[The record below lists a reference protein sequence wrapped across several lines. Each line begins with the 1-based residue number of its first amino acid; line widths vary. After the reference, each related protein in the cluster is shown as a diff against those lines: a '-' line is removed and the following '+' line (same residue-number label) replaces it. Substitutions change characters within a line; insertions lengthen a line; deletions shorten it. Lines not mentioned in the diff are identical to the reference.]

1 MNSKNNKTRTLII
14 AEVSANH
21 RQDLNTAIR
30 MIRKAKECGAD
41 AVKFQCYTPDTITID
56 VNNRYFRIKHAKW
69 GGQTLY
75 QLYKKAYTPWDWFK
89 KLKRTADDLGLI
101 FFATAFDKTSVDF
114 LEGLKVPFHKIAS
127 FELVDL
133 SLIEHAAKTKK
144 PIILSTGMAT
154 LQEIKE
160 AVNTAKK
167 SGAKNVTLLKC
178 VSSYPAGPEGM
189 NLKTIPDMKARFGCQ
204 VGLSDHTLGIGASIA
219 AVSMGAKLIEKH
231 FILSR
236 RMKTPDSF
244 FSIEPDELKE
254 LVENVRIAEKA
265 LGGIHYGL
273 TVAEKKNKVF
283 RRSLFAVEDI
293 QMGEHFTEKNMRSI
307 RPNYGLP
314 PKFLNK
320 ILGSRAKKGIKR
332 GTPMSMELV
341 KRRR

>member
-1 MNSKNNKTRTLII
+1 MNSKNNKTRALII
-14 AEVSANH
+14 AEISANH
-21 RQDLNTAIR
+21 RHDLNTAIR
-30 MIRKAKECGAD
+30 MIKKAKECGAD

-56 VNNRYFRIKHAKW
+56 VNNKYFRVKHAKW

-114 LEGLKVPFHKIAS
+114 LEELKVPFHKIAS
-127 FELVDL
+127 FELIDL
-133 SLIEHAAKTKK
+133 PLIEHAAKTRK
-144 PIILSTGMAT
+144 PIILSTGMAV
-154 LQEIKE
+154 LREIKE
-160 AVNTAKK
+160 AVDTAKR
-167 SGAKNVTLLKC
+167 SGAKDVTLLKC
-178 VSSYPAGPEGM
+178 VSSYPAEPEGM
-189 NLKTIPDMKARFGCQ
+189 NLNTIPDMKVRFGCH

-219 AVSMGAKLIEKH
+219 AVSLGAEMIEKH
-231 FILSR
+231 FTLSR
-236 RMKTPDSF
+236 GIKTPDSF

-273 TVAEKKNKVF
+273 TSAEKKNEVF

-293 QMGEHFTEKNMRSI
+293 QMGEFFTGKNIRSI
-307 RPNYGLP
+307 RPGYGLP

-320 ILGSRAKKGIKR
+320 ILGSRAKKNIKR

-341 KRRR
+341 KRR